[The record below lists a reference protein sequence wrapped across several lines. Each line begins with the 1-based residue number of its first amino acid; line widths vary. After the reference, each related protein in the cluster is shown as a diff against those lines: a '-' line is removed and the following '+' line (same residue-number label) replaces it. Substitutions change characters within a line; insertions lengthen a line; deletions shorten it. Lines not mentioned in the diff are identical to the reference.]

1 MLNKVMLIGR
11 LGRDP
16 ESKGIATKLNLA
28 VSEKYKDKDTGQ
40 QINKTNWFTVTLFGK
55 LGEIA
60 QQYLTK
66 GSQVYIE
73 GTLRASKYAD
83 KTTGEDRY
91 SLDIIGNTMQMLG
104 SKDSKEDGSKFIP
117 NSFYNPKDKTMK
129 EYNKQPINLNAS
141 EIDDDLP
148 F

>member
-16 ESKGIATKLNLA
+16 EAKGVATKLHLA
-28 VSEKYKDKDTGQ
+28 VSEKYKEKETGQ

-66 GSQVYIE
+66 GSQIYIE
-73 GTLRASKYAD
+73 GALRTSKYAD

-91 SLDIIGNTMQMLG
+91 SLDIIGSTMQMLG
-104 SKDSKEDGSKFIP
+104 SKDSKEDGSKFTP
-117 NSFYNPKDKTMK
+117 NSFYDPKNKTMK
-129 EYNKQPINLNAS
+129 EYSKQPVNLNAS